1 MTNETEV
8 KNDTVETKENG
19 PAINHSDAL
28 TYAGGA
34 AGVGATVGAVVGKA
48 IAPETAGKVA
58 DEVYKTMKNEGDK
71 MTKGLF
77 SALGVDKILPG
88 FFAGQATEHVAR
100 KASHAAYNEAID
112 AAGTEGAFIGGVI
125 AGGTTI
131 AICETINLI
140 GWAYN
145 KYTGSAEQPEE
156 VPGPDMTEEEA
167 NAIMNEFVDLGDNTQ
182 EEVKE
187 STTQPTHRRSASM

>member
-1 MTNETEV
+1 
-8 KNDTVETKENG
+8 
-19 PAINHSDAL
+19 
-28 TYAGGA
+28 
-34 AGVGATVGAVVGKA
+34 
-48 IAPETAGKVA
+48 
-58 DEVYKTMKNEGDK
+58 

-112 AAGTEGAFIGGVI
+112 AAGTEGAFIEGVI

-140 GWAYN
+140 GWAYS
-145 KYTGSAEQPEE
+145 KYTGSAEQPEVE
-156 VPGPDMTEEEA
+156 VLGPEMTEEEA
-167 NAIMNEFVDLGDNTQ
+167 NAIIDEFVELGDNTQ
-182 EEVKE
+182 ENINET
-187 STTQPTHRRSASM
+187 STQPTHRRSASM